1 MNGLR
6 LQIDP
11 RTAYRAVLAAGL
23 LAMLGA
29 NLPGHLSYDS
39 VAQLYEGHFHL
50 RETWGPALYAWILGL
65 FDAVIPGT
73 SLYVTVS
80 GAILF
85 ASLASFSDLRG
96 RTSWLA
102 AIAAALVVLTPQL
115 LVYQAI
121 VWKDICFANT
131 AVAGLVCVAH
141 ALRVWPNAVRR
152 WLLLAAALVLLAV
165 ASQVR
170 QNGIIVAFFGAI
182 ALVWVAGGGRWLR
195 GLAWGAGFLVAV
207 GLMGQVLTLASIP
220 AKAPPDPGV
229 KTGLG
234 IVQNYDLMGAV
245 TFDPSYRLS
254 IMAKAD
260 PADAA
265 LIQERAHYAYSGR
278 RVDYIDRD
286 KTLTDAEW
294 NVPPEAT
301 NRQWFDLILH
311 HPMLYLRVRWED
323 FRWVFAPPVVDWC
336 LPIYVGVDAPAE
348 KMGPLNLAHRYSP
361 ADIQLANYSSW
372 FLDTPVMS
380 HVFYAALSLALA
392 GLFAWR
398 RQPADLVM
406 IALQLSGVAF
416 AASFFII
423 SIACDYRYLYFT
435 DLAALAGL
443 IYAAVDPPWANRSS
457 AAKSTDGSANA
468 RY

>member
-1 MNGLR
+1 MTGFR
-6 LQIDP
+6 LQID
-11 RTAYRAVLAAGL
+11 RRAAFRAVLAAGL
-23 LAMLGA
+23 LVMLGA

-73 SLYVTVS
+73 ALYVTVS
-80 GAILF
+80 GLVLF
-85 ASLASFSDLRG
+85 ASLASFSDLRP
-96 RTSWLA
+96 RTSWWA
-102 AIAAALVVLTPQL
+102 VPVAALVVLTPQL

-131 AVAGLVCVAH
+131 AIAGLVCLAH
-141 ALRVWPNAVRR
+141 AVRVWPNLVRR
-152 WLLLAAALVLLAV
+152 WFFLAAALVLLAV

-170 QNGIIVAFFGAI
+170 QNGIIAAFFGAI
-182 ALVWVAGGGRWLR
+182 ALGWLASGGRWRR
-195 GLAWGAGFLVAV
+195 GLTWGIGSLIAV
-207 GLMGQVLTLASIP
+207 GLAGQLLTMVSIP

-234 IVQNYDLMGAV
+234 IVQNYDLMGAI
-245 TFDPSYRLS
+245 TFDPTYRLS

-265 LIQERAHYAYSGR
+265 LIQARAHLVYSGR

-286 KTLTDAEW
+286 KALTDAEW
-294 NVPPEAT
+294 NVPAEAT

-311 HPMLYLRVRWED
+311 HPLLYLRVRWEA

-348 KMGPLNLAHRYSP
+348 KMAPLNLTRRYGH

-372 FLDTPVMS
+372 FLDTPVLS
-380 HVFYAALSLALA
+380 HVFYAALSLLLS
-392 GLFAWR
+392 GVFLWR
-398 RQPADLVM
+398 RQPADIVM
-406 IALQLSGVAF
+406 VALQLSGVAF

-435 DLAALAGL
+435 DVAAMAGL
-443 IYAAVDPPWANRSS
+443 IYAAVDPPMPWRKPLRAF
-457 AAKSTDGSANA
+457 AG
-468 RY
+468 